1 MRGAGRYE
9 MYRIITAIATRQSG
23 ASARSSRRRPSLP
36 RARPDD
42 ARAAKV
48 KRRRPRGDDG
58 ERGDGERARL
68 ARALGHARVAAGTA
82 GVARVGGEGPR
93 VQHPEPRQREE
104 TEVEEPVGERARGGA
119 TEDALAVAGVD
130 EVVVGR
136 GGRGRGGGH
145 GVGRARRRLRRTRAT
160 TTKTASARIRTNAR
174 KRGIMNEEN

>member
-1 MRGAGRYE
+1 MTRPGRQAWRPRRRGAGRAASAAAARKGGGVELCPSPAFKKLASLLPPYLLW
-9 MYRIITAIATRQSG
+9 RAGDDLLAHLPDGLSPCPSNQAVASLGAAQNDPIATYE
-23 ASARSSRRRPSLP
+23 
-36 RARPDD
+36 D
-42 ARAAKV
+42 A
-48 KRRRPRGDDG
+48 
-58 ERGDGERARL
+58 
-68 ARALGHARVAAGTA
+68 
-82 GVARVGGEGPR
+82 
-93 VQHPEPRQREE
+93 
-104 TEVEEPVGERARGGA
+104 GGA